1 MIINKMLTIQSHN
14 INTILEKKK
23 KKTTTILFYIYVI
36 FFFQCSCVIKLI
48 HKVIFI
54 KEKIPAV
61 D

>member
-23 KKTTTILFYIYVI
+23 NNNNIILYLCY